1 MAKKT
6 KKAVRDHLSQLVK
19 DAMTRVSNFDET
31 DGGHNPFRSRLIDD
45 AYLEAAKF
53 ERSFVTSMGSRG
65 YEQLG
70 RIIAEGAGH
79 TATRS
84 RITQGPISAGQRA
97 YIATLLRSFR
107 VDKKAVPDWM
117 QEVAKL
123 AELASDGA
131 RETVSITSDLYVKT
145 TGGEELFFSMK
156 TVKPNLDQ
164 TERAKRDL
172 LELIAMNPDHKAYF
186 VLPYNP
192 YGEEREKY
200 NFTIPFKIFDMR
212 KDPSVLIGK
221 DFWDLLGGPGT
232 YEDLLEVFGEVGEEL
247 QERLAEFFEK

>member
-1 MAKKT
+1 MDKQT
-6 KKAVRDHLSQLVK
+6 KMVVKDSLSQLVK
-19 DAMTRVSNFDET
+19 DAVTRVSNFDES

-79 TATRS
+79 TAARS
-84 RITQGPISAGQRA
+84 RITQGPISTSQKA
-97 YIATLLRSFR
+97 YIEVLLRDLR
-107 VDKKAVPDWM
+107 GNKQVPDWQ
-117 QEVAKL
+117 QEVAEL
-123 AELASDGA
+123 VNLASDGSK
-131 RETVSITSDLYVKT
+131 ETVSVTSDLYVKT
-145 TGGEELFFSMK
+145 TGGEDLFFSMK

-212 KDPSVLIGK
+212 NDPSVLIGK
-221 DFWDLLGGPGT
+221 DFWDLLGGEGT
-232 YEDLLEVFGEVGEEL
+232 YEDLLEVFEEVGEDL
-247 QERLAEFFEK
+247 QEKLAQFFEK

>member
-1 MAKKT
+1 MNKKT
-6 KKAVRDHLSQLVK
+6 KKDVHDSLSQLLE
-19 DAMTRVSNFDET
+19 DAMTRVSNFDES

-97 YIATLLRSFR
+97 YIDTLLRGFR
-107 VDKKAVPDWM
+107 TNKKAVPDWT
-117 QEVAKL
+117 QEVTKL
-123 AELASDGA
+123 AELASDGD
-131 RETVSITSDLYVKT
+131 RETVSVTSDLYVKT
-145 TGGEELFFSMK
+145 TGSEELFFSMK

-200 NFTIPFKIFDMR
+200 NFTLPFKIFDMR

-232 YEDLLEVFGEVGEEL
+232 YEDLLEVFEEVGEEL
-247 QERLAEFFEK
+247 KEKLAEFFEK